1 MNSLYLLHSH
11 GHSAMNHSVLEIN
24 LQLLLGVFFIIL
36 LAAYITAVIITNQRY
51 KKWPIFRTICWTIG
65 MVIALAAVVG
75 PLANSA
81 HSNFTAHMVSHL
93 LLSMVAPI
101 FMAIAKPMTL
111 LLRTANTTLARKLT
125 SILKSGFLKF
135 VSHPIIAA
143 VLNVGGLWLLY
154 TTNLFAYMHE
164 NAIIALF
171 VHLHFFIAGYVFT
184 ISIIYFDPVY
194 HQYSYRF
201 RAAVLIIAIAGHD
214 ILSKYM
220 YANPPAGVSRQETE
234 MGSMVMYYAGD
245 WIEVALIIIF
255 CWQWYKSV
263 KPHRNVAVEFNKK
276 EQVAVHG
283 K

>member
-11 GHSAMNHSVLEIN
+11 GHSAMNHSETGIN
-24 LQLLLGVFFIIL
+24 LQLLLGVVFVFL
-36 LAAYITAVIITNQRY
+36 LVAYITAVIITNHRY

-101 FMAIAKPMTL
+101 FMAISKPVTL

-143 VLNVGGLWLLY
+143 ILNVGGLWLLY
-154 TTNLFAYMHE
+154 TTDLFAYMHE

-220 YANPPAGVSRQETE
+220 YGNPPTGVSQQEAE

-245 WIEVALIIIF
+245 WIEVVLIIIF
-255 CWQWYKSV
+255 CWQWYRSTKPRKSTEDGFN
-263 KPHRNVAVEFNKK
+263 REQQFAVE
-276 EQVAVHG
+276 G

>member
-11 GHSAMNHSVLEIN
+11 GHSAMNHSVLGIN

-125 SILKSGFLKF
+125 SILKSRLLKF
-135 VSHPIIAA
+135 VSHPITAA

-154 TTNLFAYMHE
+154 TTDLFAYMHD
-164 NAIIALF
+164 NAFIALF

-220 YANPPAGVSRQETE
+220 YANPPAGVSQQEAE

-263 KPHRNVAVEFNKK
+263 KPRRNVVVKFNKK
-276 EQVAVHG
+276 EQVALHG

>member
-11 GHSAMNHSVLEIN
+11 GHVSHSVPAIN
-24 LQLLLGVFFIIL
+24 LQLILGFIFIFL
-36 LAAYITAVIITNQRY
+36 LAAYITAVIITNRRY

-65 MVIALAAVVG
+65 MIIALAAVVG

-111 LLRTANTTLARKLT
+111 LLRTANTSVARKLT
-125 SILKSGFLKF
+125 TILKSGLLQF
-135 VSHPIIAA
+135 VSHPVTAA
-143 VLNVGGLWLLY
+143 VLNVGGLWMLY
-154 TTNLFAYMHE
+154 TTDLYTFMHE
-164 NAIIALF
+164 NALFALF
-171 VHLHFFIAGYVFT
+171 IHLHFFIAGYVFT

-220 YANPPAGVSRQETE
+220 YANPPAGVSQQEAE

-255 CWQWYKSV
+255 CWQWYKSA
-263 KPHRNVAVEFNKK
+263 KPRKYVTVEFNRD
-276 EQVAVHG
+276 EQVAVNG

>member
-1 MNSLYLLHSH
+1 MNSLHLLHSH
-11 GHSAMNHSVLEIN
+11 GQSAMNHSVPGMN
-24 LQLLLGVFFIIL
+24 VQLLLGVVFIFL
-36 LAAYITAVIITNQRY
+36 LTAYITAVIITNQRF
-51 KKWPIFRTICWTIG
+51 KKWPIFRMICWTIG
-65 MVIALAAVVG
+65 MIIALAAVVG
-75 PLANSA
+75 PLANIA
-81 HSNFTAHMVSHL
+81 HSSFTAHMVSHL

-101 FMAIAKPMTL
+101 FLAIAKPITL
-111 LLRTANTTLARKLT
+111 LLRTANTLIARKLT
-125 SILKSGFLKF
+125 SILKSRLLKF
-135 VSHPIIAA
+135 VSHPITAA

-154 TTNLFAYMHE
+154 TTNLFVYMHE
-164 NAIIALF
+164 NAFFALF

-220 YANPPAGVSRQETE
+220 YANPPVGVSQQEAE

-255 CWQWYKSV
+255 CWQWYKSA
-263 KPHRNVAVEFNKK
+263 KPRKNVTVEFQRK

>member
-1 MNSLYLLHSH
+1 
-11 GHSAMNHSVLEIN
+11 MNHSVPGIN
-24 LQLLLGVFFIIL
+24 LQFLLGVVFIFL
-36 LAAYITAVIITNQRY
+36 LAAYIIAVIITNQRY
-51 KKWPIFRTICWTIG
+51 KKWPVYRTIYWTIG
-65 MVIALAAVVG
+65 MLIALAAVVG

-101 FMAIAKPMTL
+101 FMAVTKPMTL
-111 LLRTANTTLARKLT
+111 LLRTANTTFARKLT
-125 SILKSGFLKF
+125 SILKSRLLKF
-135 VSHPIIAA
+135 VSHPITAA

-154 TTNLFAYMHE
+154 TTDFFVLMHE
-164 NAIIALF
+164 SAFFALF
-171 VHLHFFIAGYVFT
+171 VHLHFFIAGYIFT

-220 YANPPAGVSRQETE
+220 YANPPAGVSQQEAET
-234 MGSMVMYYAGD
+234 GSMVMYYAGD

-255 CWQWYKSV
+255 CWQWYKSANPR
-263 KPHRNVAVEFNKK
+263 KNVAFEFNRE
-276 EQVAVHG
+276 EQVAVNG

>member
-220 YANPPAGVSRQETE
+220 YANPPAGVSRQEAE

-283 K
+283 E